1 MQINDIIKKCIEI
14 PGISIHH
21 TSQNA
26 TLILNTD
33 EGKGSM
39 TFFPLFPGLTLAYIF
54 INAPTWP
61 APDLYAVNEETS
73 SNIKPPLLLNYC
85 ISGRCEMVLNSK
97 NFVYV
102 KEKELSLSECFA
114 QSKYVYPL
122 HIYNGIEF
130 FVDIQTIRSQASWIL
145 DELYIDFKKI
155 AEIYCPDE
163 STYIET
169 ALPEIEEILLK
180 LWELFPQPSFSKNL
194 HSSKFSHETSLT
206 GFLQTEDLRTEFL
219 QTKNLQVKT
228 GQTRNS
234 QTKTLQTEV
243 FQTQNLQTDILQNDT
258 QFSEVPEIIF
268 SQMKLYTL
276 TLFSLLLTQKPASSP
291 KPRTFFTEMQVRIA
305 KEVEKIITADLS
317 KHYPAHQLASKFSIS
332 ETSLKNYFRGV
343 FGQNISFYL
352 REVRMKKAAELLGNT
367 NLPVSKIAEQ
377 VGYMNQSKFAAVF
390 KKQMEMAPLEYRR
403 FVNSD
408 LPQARGTLPKRED
421 SLYL

>member
-61 APDLYAVNEETS
+61 APDLYAVNEET
-73 SNIKPPLLLNYC
+73 NTDIKPPLLLNYC

-114 QSKYVYPL
+114 QSQYVYPL

-130 FVDIQTIRSQASWIL
+130 FVDIQTIRSQASWIF
-145 DELYIDFKKI
+145 DELHIDFKKI
-155 AEIYCPDE
+155 AEIYCPNE

-180 LWELFPQPSFSKNL
+180 LWELFSKPSFSESL
-194 HSSKFSHETSLT
+194 HNRNFSREALQT

-219 QTKNLQVKT
+219 QTKNLQ
-228 GQTRNS
+228 
-234 QTKTLQTEV
+234 TEV
-243 FQTQNLQTDILQNDT
+243 FQTQNLQKDILQNDT

-352 REVRMKKAAELLGNT
+352 REVRMKKAAELLENT

-403 FVNSD
+403 FATSE
-408 LPQARGTLPKRED
+408 LPQAKGTLPKREHI
-421 SLYL
+421 LYL

>member
-61 APDLYAVNEETS
+61 APDLYTINTETDTS
-73 SNIKPPLLLNYC
+73 IKPPLLLNYC

-114 QSKYVYPL
+114 QSQYVYPL
-122 HIYNGIEF
+122 HTYEGIEF
-130 FVDIQTIRSQASWIL
+130 FVDIQTIYSQASWIL
-145 DELYIDFKKI
+145 DELHIDFKKI
-155 AEIYCPDE
+155 AATYCPNE
-163 STYIET
+163 NTYIET
-169 ALPEIEEILLK
+169 ALSEIEEILLK
-180 LWELFPQPSFSKNL
+180 LWELFSKPSFSESL
-194 HSSKFSHETSLT
+194 H
-206 GFLQTEDLRTEFL
+206 
-219 QTKNLQVKT
+219 N
-228 GQTRNS
+228 
-234 QTKTLQTEV
+234 EV
-243 FQTQNLQTDILQNDT
+243 R
-258 QFSEVPEIIF
+258 FSEVPEIIF

-276 TLFSLLLTQKPASSP
+276 TLFSLLLTQKPSSSP
-291 KPRTFFTEMQVRIA
+291 KPRTFFTEIQVHIA

-317 KHYPAHQLASKFSIS
+317 EHYPAHQLASKFSIS
-332 ETSLKNYFRGV
+332 ETSMKNYFRGV
-343 FGQNISFYL
+343 FGQNISVYL
-352 REVRMKKAAELLGNT
+352 REIRMKKAAELLKNT

-390 KKQMEMAPLEYRR
+390 KKHLGMSPLEYRR
-403 FVNSD
+403 FANSD
-408 LPQARGTLPKRED
+408 LRSKGDAL
-421 SLYL
+421 

>member
-21 TSQNA
+21 TNQNA

-54 INAPTWP
+54 VNSPTWP

-73 SNIKPPLLLNYC
+73 NNLKPPLLLNYC

-114 QSKYVYPL
+114 QSQYVYPL

-145 DELYIDFKKI
+145 DELHIDFKKI
-155 AEIYCPDE
+155 ATIYCPDE
-163 STYIET
+163 STYIEV

-180 LWELFPQPSFSKNL
+180 LWELFPKPSFSESL
-194 HSSKFSHETSLT
+194 HNRKFSRETLQT
-206 GFLQTEDLRTEFL
+206 GFLQTEDLQTEFL
-219 QTKNLQVKT
+219 QTKN
-228 GQTRNS
+228 
-234 QTKTLQTEV
+234 LQTEV
-243 FQTQNLQTDILQNDT
+243 FQTQNLEKDILQNDT

-403 FVNSD
+403 FVNSE
-408 LPQARGTLPKRED
+408 LPQASETLPKRVYP
-421 SLYL
+421 LYL

>member
-21 TSQNA
+21 TNQNA
-26 TLILNTD
+26 TLTLNTD
-33 EGKGSM
+33 KGKGSM

-54 INAPTWP
+54 INSPTWP
-61 APDLYAVNEETS
+61 APDLYSVNTDTDTD
-73 SNIKPPLLLNYC
+73 IKPPLLLNYC

-114 QSKYVYPL
+114 QSQYVYPL

-145 DELYIDFKKI
+145 DKLHIDFKKI
-155 AEIYCPDE
+155 ATIYCPDE

-180 LWELFPQPSFSKNL
+180 LWELFPKPY
-194 HSSKFSHETSLT
+194 SSEALT
-206 GFLQTEDLRTEFL
+206 P
-219 QTKNLQVKT
+219 K
-228 GQTRNS
+228 
-234 QTKTLQTEV
+234 
-243 FQTQNLQTDILQNDT
+243 
-258 QFSEVPEIIF
+258 VPEIIF

-291 KPRTFFTEMQVRIA
+291 KPRTFFTEMQVHIA

-352 REVRMKKAAELLGNT
+352 REVRMKKAAELLKNT

-403 FVNSD
+403 FVNSN
-408 LPQARGTLPKRED
+408 LPQAKETLPKSENI
-421 SLYL
+421 LYL